1 MYLKTERLLIMSDL
15 KKILS
20 PSILSADF
28 KKLGEELET
37 IDKAGAEYVH
47 VDVMDGLFVKSISF
61 GMPVI
66 KSARSATDK
75 VFDVHL
81 MIEEPIRYIE
91 DFVKAGADIITV
103 HVEACKDVV
112 ATLEKIK
119 ECGVKAAITLNPPTP
134 VSAIEPYLDK
144 VDMVLVVSSDYSE
157 GTSVPEGTTVT
168 ITVSHKQ
175 EEVKKTVTMINL
187 VGKTE
192 QEAIK
197 WIKDNGL
204 NYTTKNDTTVSE
216 DKVGLVTACDKSS
229 GSTVN
234 EGTTI
239 TITVGAKSDAAQN

>member
-1 MYLKTERLLIMSDL
+1 MSGL

-103 HVEACKDVV
+103 HVEACQDVA
-112 ATLEKIK
+112 ATLKKIK
-119 ECGVKAAITLNPPTP
+119 EYNVKPAITLNPETP
-134 VSAIEPYLDK
+134 VKAIEPYLSM
-144 VDMVLVVSSDYSE
+144 VDMVLVM
-157 GTSVPEGTTVT
+157 SVHPGFGGQKFIPESIQKV
-168 ITVSHKQ
+168 K
-175 EEVKKTVTMINL
+175 EVKKLLIDKGLDNVDIEIDGGINAENL
-187 VGKTE
+187 ASVL
-192 QEAIK
+192 EAGV
-197 WIKDNGL
+197 NVVVAGSAVF
-204 NYTTKNDTTVSE
+204 KNDASE
-216 DKVGLVTACDKSS
+216 NVKKFKEIMSLY
-229 GSTVN
+229 
-234 EGTTI
+234 
-239 TITVGAKSDAAQN
+239 

>member
-1 MYLKTERLLIMSDL
+1 MSGL

-91 DFVKAGADIITV
+91 DFVKAGSDIITV

-119 ECGVKAAITLNPPTP
+119 KGGVKAAITLNPPTP

-144 VDMVLVVSSDYSE
+144 VDMVLVM
-157 GTSVPEGTTVT
+157 SVNPGFGGQKFIPESLDKVKEIRKLLDAKGLDTDIEIDGGVNAGNLASVLEAGANV
-168 ITVSHKQ
+168 IVAGSAIFSGDVADN
-175 EEVKKTVTMINL
+175 VKKFKEIM
-187 VGKTE
+187 
-192 QEAIK
+192 
-197 WIKDNGL
+197 
-204 NYTTKNDTTVSE
+204 
-216 DKVGLVTACDKSS
+216 
-229 GSTVN
+229 
-234 EGTTI
+234 
-239 TITVGAKSDAAQN
+239 GAW

>member
-1 MYLKTERLLIMSDL
+1 MSGL

-134 VSAIEPYLDK
+134 VSAIEPYLDPGFGGQK
-144 VDMVLVVSSDYSE
+144 FI
-157 GTSVPEGTTVT
+157 PE
-168 ITVSHKQ
+168 S
-175 EEVKKTVTMINL
+175 L
-187 VGKTE
+187 
-192 QEAIK
+192 
-197 WIKDNGL
+197 
-204 NYTTKNDTTVSE
+204 
-216 DKVGLVTACDKSS
+216 DKVKEIRRLLDARGLDTDIEIDGGVNAGNLASVLEAGANVIVAGSAIFS
-229 GSTVN
+229 GDVADNVKTFK
-234 EGTTI
+234 EI
-239 TITVGAKSDAAQN
+239 MGAW

>member
-1 MYLKTERLLIMSDL
+1 MSGL

-144 VDMVLVVSSDYSE
+144 VDMVLVM
-157 GTSVPEGTTVT
+157 SVEPGFGGQSFNPSALDK
-168 ITVSHKQ
+168 ITELK
-175 EEVKKTVTMINL
+175 EIRNDRRYLIEVDGGINENTANLCRGAGADVL
-187 VGKTE
+187 VAGSYVFKAE
-192 QEAIK
+192 NRQEAIDSLK
-197 WIKDNGL
+197 
-204 NYTTKNDTTVSE
+204 
-216 DKVGLVTACDKSS
+216 
-229 GSTVN
+229 
-234 EGTTI
+234 
-239 TITVGAKSDAAQN
+239 